1 MEVEVVM
8 ELILQKKNTSLSGL
22 FFVGLFAVSAQYIAS
37 HPFLRE
43 LGISPLII
51 GILLGTVYG
60 NTLRHELPT
69 HWVSGIV
76 FSTKT
81 LLRLGI
87 VLYGFRVTLQDIFAV
102 GPAGF
107 SVSLIIVTSTFI
119 MGSWIGV
126 RFFKLDLHTAM
137 LTAVGSSVC
146 GAAAVLATEP
156 VLKSELHKSTIAVAT
171 VVLFGTLTMFLYPA
185 LYRAGIFDLSPAEFG
200 IYIGGTIH
208 EVAHAVAAGNG
219 ISPEAGTNA
228 VIVKMMRVMMIAP
241 LLIGLSLWLTRR
253 DAAKNGDAD
262 GKEKKKGKVI
272 IPWFAVAFVG
282 VALINSLNIIPKP
295 VVSFWTQ
302 LDLFILTMAMCAL
315 GMETNLS
322 KFKGVGMKPIWL
334 GLVLFLWVT
343 CGGYLITKTMVT
355 LFS

>member
-1 MEVEVVM
+1 MD
-8 ELILQKKNTSLSGL
+8 LILEKRSTSLSGL
-22 FFVGLFAVSAQYIAS
+22 FFVALFAISAQYIAS
-37 HPFLRE
+37 FPLFRD

-51 GILLGTVYG
+51 GILMGTVYG
-60 NTLRHELPT
+60 NTLRHELPAR
-69 HWVSGIV
+69 WVSGIV

-107 SVSLIIVTSTFI
+107 AVSLTIVATTFI

-156 VLKSELHKSTIAVAT
+156 VLKSELHKSTIAVGT

-185 LYRAGIFDLSPAEFG
+185 LYRAGVFDLNGAEMG

-228 VIVKMMRVMMIAP
+228 VIVKMMRVMMFAP
-241 LLIGLSLWLTRR
+241 LLICLSLWLTRGSAR
-253 DAAKNGDAD
+253 KGGEAGGTA
-262 GKEKKKGKVI
+262 EKGKIV
-272 IPWFAVAFVG
+272 IPWFAVAFIA
-282 VALINSLNIIPKP
+282 VALVNSLNIIPKP
-295 VVSFWTQ
+295 VVTFWTQ

-315 GMETNLS
+315 GMETNFS
-322 KFKGVGMKPIWL
+322 KFKGVGMKPIYL

-343 CGGYLITKTMVT
+343 CGGYMITKIMVT
-355 LFS
+355 LFP

>member
-1 MEVEVVM
+1 MEY
-8 ELILQKKNTSLSGL
+8 ILNKRNTSLSGL
-22 FFVGLFAVSAQYIAS
+22 FFVGLFAVTAQYIAA

-51 GILLGTVYG
+51 GIFLGTVYG
-60 NTLRHELPT
+60 NTLRHELPG

-107 SVSLIIVTSTFI
+107 SVSLAIVVSTFI

-185 LYRAGIFDLSPAEFG
+185 LYRAGFFDLAPAEFG

-253 DAAKNGDAD
+253 ERTGEPGTGGAQAR
-262 GKEKKKGKVI
+262 EKRKVV

-315 GMETNLS
+315 GMETNIS

-343 CGGYLITKTMVT
+343 WGGYAITKTMVT
-355 LFS
+355 LFP